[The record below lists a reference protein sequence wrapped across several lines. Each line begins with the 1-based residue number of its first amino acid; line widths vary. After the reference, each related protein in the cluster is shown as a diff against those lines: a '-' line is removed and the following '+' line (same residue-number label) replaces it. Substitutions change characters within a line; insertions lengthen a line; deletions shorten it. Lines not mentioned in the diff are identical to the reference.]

1 MEICSICGI
10 ALSDAYLAS
19 GTIVGGFLIENE
31 LGRGGMGIVYKAKQL
46 NLERHVALKIL
57 SDTLSRDIDFVDRFF
72 QEARAAASLSH
83 PNIVQAFDA
92 GSTAEGIYYLAMEL
106 IEGETLDTRIT
117 RDGAIQQDTAL
128 DICGKIA
135 GAMNYAWQKQ
145 NLCHGDIKPD
155 NIILNSSGDAK
166 LADLGLAKTAH
177 DTRES
182 EIMGTPLYAAPELI
196 KGEIDHINMK
206 SDIYSFGATLY
217 HMLSGAPP
225 FPGQDPDEVM
235 NRHLVETPLPLI
247 ERNREINAGTSVFVE
262 QMLAK
267 NPHDRP
273 SSWAEVVETIE
284 FLHQHKEHKTV
295 HKEPGDAFFNW
306 EKKAVQEKKP
316 LNTLLLS
323 LSITLAVIIIVAIF
337 YFLGPRHSQSQGDP
351 SGKPSDIAAKWE
363 KIKTQTQFMTIE
375 KALVELEAFI
385 KNNSGQL
392 PPDAAAFLAEMKTKK
407 VTESNIKNQKAAFQK
422 EIDFLTKY
430 PDAELAKMPLKNLGD
445 FKNRV
450 LSAMNKPKQD
460 ALTAPLLDE
469 THTALLSSKIKAV
482 NTFISRKKEEET
494 RVANQEKLRKTKEQ
508 KAKEE
513 SDKIAREK
521 KEKEEKEKI
530 AREQRRKAEIAGNAQ
545 IDEYFKTCAEFLSLK
560 KRSASQLLSDIS
572 DFQKNHK
579 NLPQPYA
586 GRIAFLKKR
595 LADALSIVEVFVKN
609 DFLLKGKPVP
619 LKSADGEY
627 KVEAVDNVSITL
639 FLVDEKVRLGR
650 KIKWLSLK
658 NEEYIELIA
667 NTVMRQENTNRL
679 DEPAQR
685 AIIIYLL
692 LSKRFP
698 ELEIAA
704 NRFTKF
710 TPADKQEWLMTAGD
724 FSAASMEVEASEL
737 WKTINTHVKNR
748 EMEEAAAK
756 MGELSSKYGKTTFCR
771 RYESEIAGIR
781 KILKL

>member
-10 ALSDAYLAS
+10 ALTDSYLAA
-19 GTIVGGFLIENE
+19 GTILGGFLIENE
-31 LGRGGMGIVYKAKQL
+31 IGRGGMGIVYKAKQL

-117 RDGAIQQDTAL
+117 RDGAIHQDAAL
-128 DICGKIA
+128 DICTKIA
-135 GAMNYAWQKQ
+135 NAMNYAWQKQ
-145 NLCHGDIKPD
+145 KLCHGDIKPE

-217 HMLSGAPP
+217 HMLSGTPP
-225 FPGQDPDEVM
+225 FPGNDPDEVM
-235 NRHLVETPLPLI
+235 KRHLVETPMPLV
-247 ERNREINAGTSVFVE
+247 ERSREINPGTSALVE

-273 SSWAEVVETIE
+273 SSWAEVLETIE
-284 FLHQHKEHKTV
+284 FLHQHKNHKTI
-295 HKEPGDAFFNW
+295 HKELGDPFFNW
-306 EKKAVQEKKP
+306 EKKPDQEKKP
-316 LNTLLLS
+316 LNILLLT
-323 LSITLAVIIIVAIF
+323 LSITVVLIIIVILF
-337 YFLGPRHSQSQGDP
+337 YFLGFRHLKP
-351 SGKPSDIAAKWE
+351 SGEFSAKSSDIAAKWE
-363 KIKTQTQFMTIE
+363 KLKTQTQFMTID
-375 KALVELEAFI
+375 KAVVELEFFI
-385 KNNSGQL
+385 KNNSEQL
-392 PPDAAAFLAEMKTKK
+392 PPDAAAFLTTMKTKK
-407 VTESNIKNQKAAFQK
+407 AAENNIKNKKAAFQK
-422 EIDFLTKY
+422 EIEQLTKSS
-430 PDAELAKMPLKNLGD
+430 DAELAKMPMKNLIA

-450 LSAMNKPKQD
+450 FSAMNKPKQE
-460 ALTAPLLDE
+460 AFLVPLLDE
-469 THTALLSSKIKAV
+469 KNTALLSSKIKTV
-482 NTFISRKKEEET
+482 NTLITKKKEEEIKI
-494 RVANQEKLRKTKEQ
+494 ANQEKLRKEKEQ

-513 SDKIAREK
+513 KEKIAK
-521 KEKEEKEKI
+521 AQKANEEKEKI
-530 AREQRRKAEIAGNAQ
+530 ARVQRQKAEIAGNAQ
-545 IDEYFKTCAEFLSLK
+545 IDEYFKTYAEFLSLK

-572 DFQKNHK
+572 EFQKNHK

-595 LADALSIVEVFVKN
+595 LADALSIVDVFTQN

-619 LKSADGEY
+619 LKSADPEY
-627 KVEAVDNVSITL
+627 KVEAIDNVSITL
-639 FLVDEKVRLGR
+639 FLVEEKVRLGR
-650 KIKWLSLK
+650 KMKWASLK

-667 NTVMRQENTNRL
+667 NTIMRQENTNKL
-679 DEPAQR
+679 AEPSQR

-698 ELEIAA
+698 ELEIAL

-710 TPADKQEWLMTAGD
+710 TPADKQEWLMTAKD
-724 FSAASMEVEASEL
+724 FSAASMEVEAFEL
-737 WKTINTHVKNR
+737 WKTINNHVKNK

-756 MGELSSKYGKTTFCR
+756 MGEFSAKYANTIFYK
-771 RYESEIAGIR
+771 RYSLEISGMR
-781 KILKL
+781 KLLKL